1 MVLDTKLGFS
11 LHQKNVRNKMNKTI
25 ELNHKVQNTL
35 PRLITLITLFKSFI
49 RSHLG
54 HGDII
59 YDRV

>member
-1 MVLDTKLGFS
+1 MVLETKLGFS
-11 LHQKNVRNKMNKTI
+11 LHQKSLRNKMNKTI

-54 HGDII
+54 HGDIT